1 MTIRCYRMVAI
12 LAVGLLAS
20 ATRAQGPAPRPFG
33 SLGGV
38 RVSRAQATAASQ
50 LARHVLGTL
59 AEDRSLVRQPTHV
72 ALVRTLMERL
82 NRTWPLESAPP
93 AVLIEKRLMQ
103 AFVTLYLPSGG
114 ELSAGGN
121 GESLAEAVVDASV
134 LIARNPKY
142 AIAGFSRLAQIR
154 IALDVTVFEVPYMV
168 NLAEP
173 FLYSFRPGIDGLV
186 YENGDQ
192 QGIVLPWE
200 ASRRA
205 WDLRY
210 KKPGEKEVYEAR
222 AARSPEDVKAAVFRT
237 LVERAGSQ
245 MGTWRTPAARVL
257 RFEVQSFV
265 EPAPGGKGTVI
276 ALYRTG
282 PLVRHESLTD
292 GDVATAALAAAD
304 YLARTTNKDK
314 EVRDGFDPLR
324 NQWVEDFSGPRQ
336 AIVAAALARY
346 HRTSRQAWMLR
357 AARTLT
363 GPLVQGLRR
372 GTFKDASGAER
383 PCAWI
388 GQPLK
393 APLADSAGVLVG
405 LAEVQRAAPDDRVL
419 QAITRLA
426 NTLLM
431 SQNDD
436 GSFNQYFIPGTSKDL
451 VAKDAE
457 DLRGESL
464 CLLAMARAFEQTGRE
479 DVLRA
484 ARKTAE
490 YLAFRREKKLGQT
503 EPKGVDDPVLVEAM
517 AALDIQLGNDALVQ
531 YAARCAGVLVE
542 EQLTDASQSHLDE
555 LGGFLQGVTYPDA
568 EYTSFCL
575 RSLASLEKM
584 AARIE
589 AESPSRYAQL
599 GLAVPRERAKGAARR
614 ARAFLVGLQ
623 YTPQNLFYSGAAQV
637 AIGGFRHSAYD
648 SRISTVA
655 VANFLLAAA
664 K

>member
-1 MTIRCYRMVAI
+1 MTIRWYRIAAI

-20 ATRAQGPAPRPFG
+20 ATRAQAPAGRPFG

-38 RVSRAQATAASQ
+38 RVSCAQATVASR
-50 LARHVLGTL
+50 LARHVLRTL
-59 AEDRSLVRQPTHV
+59 AEDRTLARQPTHV
-72 ALVRTLMERL
+72 ALVHTLMERL
-82 NRTWPLESAPP
+82 KRKWPLEPAAPK
-93 AVLIEKRLMQ
+93 VLIEKRPMQ
-103 AFVTLYLPSGG
+103 AFVTLYSPSGG

-121 GESLAEAVVDASV
+121 GESLAEAIVDATV
-134 LIARNPKY
+134 LLARNPKY
-142 AIAGFSRLAQIR
+142 AIAGFSRLAQVR
-154 IALDVTVFEVPYMV
+154 IALDVTVFEVPFMV

-200 ASRRA
+200 AGRRA

-210 KKPGEKEVYEAR
+210 KKPGEEEVYEAR
-222 AARSPEDVKAAVFRT
+222 PARSPEDVKAAVFRT

-245 MGTWRTPAARVL
+245 MGAWRTPAARVL

-265 EPAPGGKGTVI
+265 EPVAGGKGPVI

-292 GDVATAALAAAD
+292 GDAAVAAMAAAD

-314 EVRDGFDPLR
+314 EIRGGFDPLR
-324 NQWVEDFSGPRQ
+324 NRWVDDFNGPRQ

-346 HRTSRQAWMLR
+346 HRTGRQAWMLR
-357 AARTLT
+357 AAKTLAV
-363 GPLVQGLRR
+363 PLVQALRR
-372 GTFKDASGAER
+372 GKFKDPSGRER
-383 PCAWI
+383 SCAWI
-388 GQPLK
+388 GEPLK
-393 APLADSAGVLVG
+393 AELADSAQVLVG

-419 QAITRLA
+419 QAITQLA
-426 NTLLM
+426 DTLLL
-431 SQNDD
+431 SQNGD
-436 GSFNQYFIPGTSKDL
+436 GSFNQYFVPGTSKDL
-451 VAKDAE
+451 VARDTE
-457 DLRGESL
+457 NLRGESL

-490 YLAFRREKKLGQT
+490 YLAFRREKKLGQA
-503 EPKGVDDPVLVEAM
+503 ESVGVDDPILVEAM
-517 AALDIQLGNDALVQ
+517 AALDVQLGNDALVR
-531 YAARCAGVLVE
+531 YAARCAGALVDK
-542 EQLTDASQSHLDE
+542 QLTDASQSYLDE
-555 LGGFLQGVTYPDA
+555 LGGFLEGVTYPDA

-575 RSLASLEKM
+575 RSLRSLEQM

-589 AESPSRYAQL
+589 AESPSRYALL
-599 GLAVPRERAKGAARR
+599 GLAVPRERARAAARR
-614 ARAFLVGLQ
+614 ARAFLMGLQ
-623 YTPQNLFYSGAAQV
+623 YTPQNLFYTGTAKV
-637 AIGGFRHSAYD
+637 AVGGFRHSAYD
-648 SRISTVA
+648 SRISTIA